1 MNVKDFTQGNN
12 FMLYNADCV
21 EVARQLKDE
30 SVDFTIYSPPF
41 SSLYTYSNDERDM
54 GNAKVMMSSLFTLVI
69 SSKKCIAHYAQAV

>member
-41 SSLYTYSNDERDM
+41 SMNETWAT
-54 GNAKVMMSSLFTLVI
+54 AKVMMSSSFTSAI
-69 SSKKCIAHYAQAV
+69 SLKKCIALYAQAV